1 MSDGVTQAGRYT
13 RVAIM
18 LHWLIALAILGQFA
32 TGLWMVDAIKV
43 PETQAQ
49 AFQVYQLHKSVGLT
63 VLLLSLVRLAWRL
76 GHRPPP
82 LPDGMSGGAR
92 LAAHATHGFLYV
104 AMVAMPLIGWAMVSA
119 SPLGLPTVVYGLFTW
134 PHIPFLFEA
143 TDKPALEAL
152 FKSAHRYLA
161 YAMGLALVLHVLA
174 ALKHQFV
181 DRDGLLGRMAPY
193 LSRGA

>member
-1 MSDGVTQAGRYT
+1 MSNGVARTDRYT

-18 LHWLIALAILGQFA
+18 LHWLIALAIIGQFA
-32 TGLWMVDAIKV
+32 TGLWMVDAIRA
-43 PETQAQ
+43 PETLAQ

-63 VLLLSLVRLAWRL
+63 VLLLSLARLAWRL

-92 LAAHATHGFLYV
+92 LVARVTHGFLYV

-119 SPLGLPTVVYGLFTW
+119 SPLGIPTVVYGLFTW

-143 TDKPALEAL
+143 SDKPALEAL
-152 FKSAHRYLA
+152 FKSMHRYLG
-161 YAMGLALVLHVLA
+161 YVMGAVLTLHVLA
-174 ALKHQFV
+174 ALKHQFI
-181 DRDGLLGRMAPY
+181 DRDGLLGRMMPF